1 MKTLMLFIALTA
13 SVWSSFSYSE
23 SLEVYISRF
32 SNEGST
38 YNNCSSSNV
47 CYQTFYMPVSA
58 TNDDLKTQYLFQ
70 ITNITYSNKS
80 CHMDGPSRFFRCPE
94 ASSLRSYFTFTATNS
109 PAEPTQTCKTVEG
122 AFIDGYHNS
131 ENDFCAIVGSTG
143 GSNPQPL
150 MCVAKNLAEIPANS
164 GNFQHT
170 ISANDCNSPTGPIAP
185 DGDGTDPGE
194 PCTENCEPTNPE
206 TPPGGGD
213 DGSEIPDTGGG
224 SNSSNTSVTGSIT
237 DSQGNITNINLTM
250 DQDFSPITNRQNETN
265 ERLKAENQNSSTIID
280 RLNDIIK
287 GGTDNGKKLDGIK
300 DAITGLGEG
309 EDTDLSGIE
318 GKLDGI
324 KEGIDGIKDG
334 MGTSQ
339 DGEDAANN
347 VDLPDVEKA
356 INDGYDAIMD
366 AINSDANN
374 QVTDGLQ
381 NVGTGLT
388 AFESIPQIFALA
400 SENCGPLNFG
410 DIRMDL
416 CPYASTSSYVLT
428 WVLTILTIIFIVFS
442 VVSDIKKIRMT

>member
-13 SVWSSFSYSE
+13 SVWSSFSYAQSIRVSGFYMVQGASVLQGYTLSPFE
-23 SLEVYISRF
+23 VYVPCDQYDSPCINAYLADSLELTVD
-32 SNEGST
+32 GLT
-38 YNNCSSSNV
+38 YGLSYCPG
-47 CYQTFYMPVSA
+47 QFPV
-58 TNDDLKTQYLFQ
+58 F
-70 ITNITYSNKS
+70 
-80 CHMDGPSRFFRCPE
+80 GPSCGNVPQ
-94 ASSLRSYFTFTATNS
+94 LRYTIIPTQVAD
-109 PAEPTQTCKTVEG
+109 EPTRTCRTIEG
-122 AFIDGYHNS
+122 NTIDGYHSSLTPYCVNT
-131 ENDFCAIVGSTG
+131 GLTTG
-143 GSNPQPL
+143 GANPEPL
-150 MCVAKNLAEIPANS
+150 LCMSKEPFEAPPGS
-164 GNFQHT
+164 GNFTHF
-170 ISANDCNSPTGPIAP
+170 ISVQSCDAPTGP
-185 DGDGTDPGE
+185 DGGTDPEPCTENCDPE
-194 PCTENCEPTNPE
+194 PCTENCEPTDPE

-213 DGSEIPDTGGG
+213 GSDIPGTGDGPTGG
-224 SNSSNTSVTGSIT
+224 NTTVGGTTT
-237 DSQGNITNINLTM
+237 DSDGNVTQINLTM
-250 DQDFSPITNRQNETN
+250 DQDFSPITNRLNETN
-265 ERLKAENQNSSTIID
+265 ERLKTENKNSNAMNEWLKLINQNTVD
-280 RLNDIIK
+280 GNLELKDINSHMK
-287 GGTDNGKKLDGIK
+287 
-300 DAITGLGEG
+300 EG
-309 EDTDLSGIE
+309 LSGIE